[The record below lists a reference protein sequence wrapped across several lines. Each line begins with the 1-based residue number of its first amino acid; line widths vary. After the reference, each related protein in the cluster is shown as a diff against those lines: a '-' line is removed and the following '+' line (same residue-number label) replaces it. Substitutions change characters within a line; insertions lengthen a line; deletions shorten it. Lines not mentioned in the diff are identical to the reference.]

1 METEPTRR
9 IAQLI
14 AINEA
19 GEWARSHGVIPCIDA
34 AHIRRASDVLA
45 AVDGDVSIAEKVVVS
60 LNVVPLRAKA

>member
-45 AVDGDVSIAEKVVVS
+45 AVDGMSR
-60 LNVVPLRAKA
+60 LRKR